1 MRIVHL
7 SRFDGGDGAANVAQR
22 VHRGLLRLGHDSTM
36 FVAQRRSESAD
47 PTVVPFQPPT
57 DLRSRVRRRLRD
69 LQINRSFATYRNS
82 RPPGYEAF
90 SDDRSRHGSELLNQ
104 LPACDVLH
112 IQQMYQFVDYRS
124 FFTVFPQHTP
134 VVRTLHDVSF
144 FAGGCHSPE
153 GCDKYTEQCGACPQ
167 LGSQDPVDLSRQV
180 WQRKSS
186 AFRGIPPGRL
196 HIVSPSRWLM
206 NEAKRS
212 SLLKDFPVV
221 LIPHGVDT
229 EVFRPRDRNLARD
242 LLAIPQDALV
252 VLFVAEP
259 IDRSI
264 KNFALLA
271 QALME
276 GMGSLPNLLLVS
288 AGSGKPPVEVRV
300 PYLNLGS
307 LRNERL
313 LSLAYSAADVF
324 VLPSRQE
331 NFPLTVLEAMA
342 CGTPVVGSAVGGVP
356 DMVRPGVTGTLVPPQ
371 NVTAL
376 CAAICDV
383 LQDPIRRAEMA
394 ANCRRI
400 AVEEYSLELQ
410 LKRHVE
416 LYQTMLAG
424 R

>member
-7 SRFDGGDGAANVAQR
+7 SRFDRGDGASNVAQR
-22 VHRGLLRLGHDSTM
+22 VHRGLLRLGHDSRM

-47 PTVVPFQPPT
+47 PTVVLFRPPM
-57 DLRSRVRRRLRD
+57 DLPTRLRRRLRRM
-69 LQINRSFATYRNS
+69 QVARHFEPYRNS
-82 RPPGYEAF
+82 RPAGLEAF
-90 SDDRSRHGSELLNQ
+90 SDDRSPHGSELLKH

-124 FFTVFPQHTP
+124 FFAIFPQHTP

-167 LGSQDPVDLSRQV
+167 LGSQNPEDLSRQI

-186 AFRGIPPGRL
+186 VFRRIPPGRL
-196 HIVSPSRWLM
+196 YIVSPSRWLM

-221 LIPHGVDT
+221 LIPHGVDI
-229 EVFRPRDRNLARD
+229 EVFRPRDRDLARD

-259 IDRSI
+259 IDRPI

-271 QALME
+271 QALE
-276 GMGSLPNLLLVS
+276 GMGGLPSLLLVS
-288 AGSGKPPVEVRV
+288 AGSGRPPVEVRV

-307 LRNERL
+307 LGNERL
-313 LSLAYSAADVF
+313 LSLAYSAADIF

-342 CGTPVVGSAVGGVP
+342 CGTPVVGSRVGGVP
-356 DMVRPGVTGTLVPPQ
+356 DMVRPGVTGVLVPPQ
-371 NVTAL
+371 NMTAL
-376 CAAICDV
+376 RAAVYDM
-383 LQDPIRRAEMA
+383 LQDPIKRAEMA

-400 AVEEYSLELQ
+400 AVEEYSLESQ

-416 LYQTMLAG
+416 LYQTILAD